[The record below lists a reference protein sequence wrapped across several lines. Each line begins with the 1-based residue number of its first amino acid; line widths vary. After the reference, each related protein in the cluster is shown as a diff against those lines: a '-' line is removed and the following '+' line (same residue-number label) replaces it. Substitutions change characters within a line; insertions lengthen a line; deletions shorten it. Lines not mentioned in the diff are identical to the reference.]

1 MANCTG
7 MRCPMQAGY
16 QVDECD
22 YKDCPW
28 RTEQMTNADF
38 IRAMSDEEL
47 VVFLD
52 GFSGRCL
59 DCAENAKNESCQ
71 IYKEGHYC
79 RPQDIMEWL
88 KKIAEGE

>member
-1 MANCTG
+1 MIMANCTG

-28 RTEQMTNADF
+28 RTEPITNADF

-47 VVFLD
+47 AWYLMLW
-52 GFSGRCL
+52 RCE
-59 DCAENAKNESCQ
+59 AVAKHNGVSSEYTDTQ
-71 IYKEGHYC
+71 KNILN
-79 RPQDIMEWL
+79 WL
-88 KKIAEGE
+88 QQPAEGG